1 MGSLR
6 YFLFDDAYKNDNKE
20 DITLYYRY
28 LFFIITFFEI
38 FSYIHMLRLKNH
50 YYMSLVLRSCKIC
63 K

>member
-28 LFFIITFFEI
+28 LFFIIIPFEI
-38 FSYIHMLRLKNH
+38 FSYIIYHNGQ
-50 YYMSLVLRSCKIC
+50 SLMISVFCVNKL
-63 K
+63 